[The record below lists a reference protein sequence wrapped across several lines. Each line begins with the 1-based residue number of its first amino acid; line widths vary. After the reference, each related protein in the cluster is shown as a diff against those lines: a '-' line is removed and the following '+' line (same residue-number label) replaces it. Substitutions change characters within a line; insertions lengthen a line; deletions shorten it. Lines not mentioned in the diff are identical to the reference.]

1 MKLKGFILEDGQ
13 GREFVMVC
21 ERSHMRGRKT
31 FALRG
36 WQRRRLVPLHYT
48 ERELRQIIRG
58 VMGTLND
65 LFKSLPRGF
74 DGLDSDFSVKT
85 SSVTHVSRK
94 TRKIDGDPGTGGRN
108 RLCPT
113 TVYR

>member
-21 ERSHMRGRKT
+21 ERSHMRVRKT

-48 ERELRQIIRG
+48 EQELRQIIRG
-58 VMGTLND
+58 VVVTLND
-65 LFKSLPRGF
+65 LFKSLPRSF
-74 DGLDSDFSVKT
+74 EGLDSASSVKP

-94 TRKIDGDPGTGGRN
+94 TRKVEGDSVRN
-108 RLCPT
+108 GWPQ
-113 TVYR
+113 